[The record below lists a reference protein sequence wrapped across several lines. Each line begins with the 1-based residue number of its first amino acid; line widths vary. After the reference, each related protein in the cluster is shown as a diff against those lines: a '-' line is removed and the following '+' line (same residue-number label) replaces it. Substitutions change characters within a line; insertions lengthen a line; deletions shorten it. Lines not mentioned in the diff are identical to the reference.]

1 VARRSLCG
9 AFSAQMLEYSR
20 VTARQ
25 FTHIW
30 KERQRCPGVC
40 SCSYHR
46 NRAAI
51 FLGVG
56 VAACL
61 QAAMFNSAA
70 GLAVAMWWT
79 ARPCLPLTNA
89 LLASGS
95 SDLFCRICPRLWWR
109 SYFGR
114 VRHLVAKPNCRD
126 CGLRQESP
134 QNGAG
139 ANSLNGLAVMVPL
152 LPWHST

>member
-1 VARRSLCG
+1 MARRSLCG

-70 GLAVAMWWT
+70 GLAV
-79 ARPCLPLTNA
+79 PCGGQPDPACRSRTLFLPVAAVIYSAESA
-89 LLASGS
+89 L
-95 SDLFCRICPRLWWR
+95 
-109 SYFGR
+109 
-114 VRHLVAKPNCRD
+114 D
-126 CGLRQESP
+126 CGGAVILDVCGTWW
-134 QNGAG
+134 QNRT
-139 ANSLNGLAVMVPL
+139 AVIVACDQSHHKMVL
-152 LPWHST
+152 VQTL